1 MEAKE
6 SDILDAEELKNLVE
20 CCICTN
26 NFNDPRLLP
35 CSHTFCLKCL
45 ENLGEK
51 SSKLPG
57 NTMACPLCSRE
68 FRIPTEGFSGLQRN
82 LFVDKLMKMS
92 RMVGPLS
99 AGIQCDVCLE
109 ERSSYTE
116 IATPHADM
124 YCEECEQ
131 NLCQECCKQHSRF
144 RGTKLHKV
152 IEVGEHTKGK
162 VFSEKPSQSICV
174 LHGRIK
180 LKIFCFDC
188 KTVLCAVCFIETHQT
203 HKGTEV
209 SKVAEDFRKQIKEMA
224 LELGQRESEVEEKCS
239 TLNQNKSEFFQTLVN
254 LEKEM
259 RQHYEQIKE
268 AGEKQLRLL
277 LLKLDNMRQTKL
289 KEVADIKE
297 DLEKHTENL
306 VTRRGY
312 CNDIADAGS
321 EVDVCQ
327 GLNILSEK
335 VTELKEQHDNVIRRE
350 VPPLAVVFEKS
361 SLDGIFGLGETA
373 MIGRFSGKFSNSC
386 LR

>member
-57 NTMACPLCSRE
+57 NSMACPLCSRE
-68 FRIPTEGFSGLQRN
+68 FSIPTEGFSGLQRN

-92 RMVGPLS
+92 RTVGPLS

-109 ERSSYTE
+109 ERISDTE
-116 IATPHADM
+116 IATPHADT
-124 YCEECEQ
+124 YCEDCEQ
-131 NLCQECCKQHSRF
+131 NLCEECCKQHSRF

-152 IEVGEHTKGK
+152 IDVGEHSKRK
-162 VFSEKPSQSICV
+162 LYSDKPIQSLCI
-174 LHGRIK
+174 LHGRVT

-188 KTVLCAVCFIETHQT
+188 KTVLCAVCFIEAHQT
-203 HKGTEV
+203 HKGTEGNT
-209 SKVAEDFRKQIKEMA
+209 VAEDFRKQIKEMA
-224 LELGQRESEVEEKCS
+224 LELGQKESEVEEKCS
-239 TLNQNKSEFFQTLVN
+239 KLNQNKSEFFQTLIH

-259 RQHYEQIKE
+259 MQHYEQIKE
-268 AGEKQLRLL
+268 TGEKQL
-277 LLKLDNMRQTKL
+277 KLILFKLENMRQTKL
-289 KEVADIKE
+289 EEVADMKE
-297 DLEKHTENL
+297 ALEKHTKNL
-306 VTRRGY
+306 VKHKSY
-312 CNDIADAGS
+312 CNDTAAAGS
-321 EVDVCQ
+321 DVDVCQ

-335 VTELKEQHDNVIRRE
+335 VTELKEQHDNIIRRE
-350 VPPLAVVFEKS
+350 VPPLAAVFEKS
-361 SLDGIFGLGETA
+361 SLDGIFGLGETFL
-373 MIGRFSGKFSNSC
+373 IGTFSGKFSNSC